1 MGWQDKLNQNF
12 CTIKDL
18 KQYIEI
24 GSGEEE
30 QLQKVIDMHPMYIT
44 RYYMSLINPDDKDDP
59 IRKLIVPSVE
69 ELDASGSYDTSGEQ
83 ENTKAVGLQHKYD
96 QTALVLSTS
105 SCSAYCRFCF
115 RKRLVGLKSSEI
127 LSRFNDAVDY
137 IKEHKEINNVLISGG
152 DPFVLPTELLEEF
165 LDKIS
170 AIPHVRAI
178 RFGSRVPVTFPDRI
192 LDDSSILDVLKKYS
206 VKDKRV
212 YVVTHFNH
220 PREFTEKSINVIDA
234 LIKSS
239 VIVNNQVPLL
249 RGINDKPEILAELL
263 NKLVSI
269 GIANYYVFQC
279 RPVKRVKGYFQVSL
293 RDGYDIVENA
303 KKMTSG
309 LGKRFRYI
317 MSHKTGKIEIVGIMG
332 EEIYFKYHQAKNK
345 EDIGRFFK
353 RKLVDGAAWLDDLE

>member
-1 MGWQDKLNQNF
+1 MGWQDKLNENF
-12 CTIKDL
+12 CTIEDL
-18 KQYIEI
+18 RQYITV
-24 GSGEEE
+24 SSQEEKL
-30 QLQKVIDMHPMYIT
+30 LQKVIDIHPMYIT
-44 RYYMSLINPDDKDDP
+44 RYYMSLINPDDKNDP

-69 ELDASGSYDTSGEQ
+69 ELDVSGSYDTSGEQ

-115 RKRLVGLKSSEI
+115 RKRLVGLESSEI

-170 AIPHVRAI
+170 SIPHVRAI

-206 VKDKRV
+206 LKDRRV
-212 YVVTHFNH
+212 YVITHFNH
-220 PREFTEKSINVIDA
+220 PRELTEKSIDVIDG
-234 LIKSS
+234 LIRSS

-249 RGINDKPEILAELL
+249 KGINDKPETLAELL

-269 GIANYYVFQC
+269 GVSSYYVFQC
-279 RPVKRVKGYFQVSL
+279 RPVKRVKGYFQISL
-293 RDGYDIVENA
+293 RDGYNIVEDA
-303 KKMTSG
+303 KKMMSG

-317 MSHKTGKIEIVGIMG
+317 MSHKTGKIEIVGIIG
-332 EEIYFKYHQAKNK
+332 DEIYLKYHQAKNK
-345 EDIGRFFK
+345 KDIGRLFK
-353 RKLVDGAAWLDDLE
+353 KTLTDGAAWLDDLE